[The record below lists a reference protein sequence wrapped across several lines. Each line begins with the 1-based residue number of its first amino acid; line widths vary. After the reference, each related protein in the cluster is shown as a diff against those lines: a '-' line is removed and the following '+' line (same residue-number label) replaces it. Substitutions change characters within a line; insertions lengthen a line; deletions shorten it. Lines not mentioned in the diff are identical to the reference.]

1 MAEAIRGPL
10 HRQGYAHR
18 GRGLRRPHFLEPIP
32 SCPTSERSHDV
43 HSGRASECRLPRT
56 GACLV
61 SAGLGCPRGRHSDG
75 INGGD
80 AARAG
85 QRGPES
91 AHVRLL
97 QHEGSPDADA
107 GNAANR
113 SSAAGSN
120 GGVGLGAE
128 RGGHFRAG
136 SEHSYAEDP
145 RDRHPHGP
153 GFDHRLGNGADWPLR
168 RWRLTIGSSCR
179 VGRNVGAWI
188 LGRNMFGPIRGSW
201 PDMNWKGWWGDNP
214 PYHVPT
220 FILTHHA
227 RPPIQMEGDTTFH
240 FITGGIREALDRARE
255 AAAGMD
261 VRIGGGPDTIQQ
273 YLREGLIDELHIAIA
288 PVLLGRGEPLL
299 EGVDLLALGY
309 ECVEFVASEKAT
321 HIVLRRQG
329 HTDA

>member
-1 MAEAIRGPL
+1 
-10 HRQGYAHR
+10 
-18 GRGLRRPHFLEPIP
+18 
-32 SCPTSERSHDV
+32 
-43 HSGRASECRLPRT
+43 
-56 GACLV
+56 
-61 SAGLGCPRGRHSDG
+61 
-75 INGGD
+75 
-80 AARAG
+80 
-85 QRGPES
+85 
-91 AHVRLL
+91 
-97 QHEGSPDADA
+97 
-107 GNAANR
+107 
-113 SSAAGSN
+113 
-120 GGVGLGAE
+120 
-128 RGGHFRAG
+128 
-136 SEHSYAEDP
+136 
-145 RDRHPHGP
+145 
-153 GFDHRLGNGADWPLR
+153 
-168 RWRLTIGSSCR
+168 
-179 VGRNVGAWI
+179 
-188 LGRNMFGPIRGSW
+188 MFGPIRGSW

-288 PVLLGRGEPLL
+288 PVLLGRGEPLF
-299 EGVDLLALGY
+299 EGVDLRALGY